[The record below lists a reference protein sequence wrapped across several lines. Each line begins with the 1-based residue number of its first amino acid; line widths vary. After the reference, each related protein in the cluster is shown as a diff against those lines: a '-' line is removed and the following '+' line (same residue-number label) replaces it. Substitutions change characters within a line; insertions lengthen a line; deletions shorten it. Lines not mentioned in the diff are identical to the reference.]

1 MKFKHLY
8 LIFLFYS
15 CATKN
20 DNNENGLIYPDEKHF
35 KSIRQITFGGDNAEA
50 YWSFDDKNLVFQSN
64 NEKWN
69 VDCDQMFLMNF
80 HDSFEENSPK
90 MISTGLGRTT
100 CSYFMPDNEHILYA
114 STHLTNNNCPIAPLR
129 KEGEY
134 VWPIYDSYDIFISD
148 LDGKITA
155 QLTNHEGYDAEA
167 TVSPKGDK
175 IVFTSMRS
183 GDLDLFTMNIDG
195 TNIKQIT
202 NTLGYDGGAFFS
214 PDGSKIVFRA
224 SRPSSSEEIKKYKD
238 LLNEGLVAPSAME
251 IFICDADG
259 SNLKQVTFL
268 GNANWSPFFHPSGD
282 KILFSSN
289 FNSDVGIP
297 FNIYMIDINGRNL
310 KKITSDK
317 TFDSFPVFSNNG
329 KYLTF
334 SSNRN
339 NNGTRDTNV
348 FIAEWID

>member
-1 MKFKHLY
+1 
-8 LIFLFYS
+8 
-15 CATKN
+15 
-20 DNNENGLIYPDEKHF
+20 
-35 KSIRQITFGGDNAEA
+35 
-50 YWSFDDKNLVFQSN
+50 
-64 NEKWN
+64 
-69 VDCDQMFLMNF
+69 
-80 HDSFEENSPK
+80 
-90 MISTGLGRTT
+90 
-100 CSYFMPDNEHILYA
+100 
-114 STHLTNNNCPIAPLR
+114 
-129 KEGEY
+129 
-134 VWPIYDSYDIFISD
+134 
-148 LDGKITA
+148 
-155 QLTNHEGYDAEA
+155 
-167 TVSPKGDK
+167 
-175 IVFTSMRS
+175 MRS

-195 TNIKQIT
+195 TDIKQIT

-224 SRPSSSEEIKKYKD
+224 SRPTTSEEVKKYKD
-238 LLNEGLVAPSAME
+238 LLNEGLVAPSEME
-251 IFICDADG
+251 IFICDSDG
-259 SNLKQVTFL
+259 SNLKQVTYL

-297 FNIYMIDINGRNL
+297 FNIYMIDVNGRNL

-348 FIAEWID
+348 FIAEWKD

>member
-1 MKFKHLY
+1 
-8 LIFLFYS
+8 
-15 CATKN
+15 
-20 DNNENGLIYPDEKHF
+20 
-35 KSIRQITFGGDNAEA
+35 
-50 YWSFDDKNLVFQSN
+50 
-64 NEKWN
+64 
-69 VDCDQMFLMNF
+69 
-80 HDSFEENSPK
+80 
-90 MISTGLGRTT
+90 
-100 CSYFMPDNEHILYA
+100 
-114 STHLTNNNCPIAPLR
+114 
-129 KEGEY
+129 
-134 VWPIYDSYDIFISD
+134 
-148 LDGKITA
+148 
-155 QLTNHEGYDAEA
+155 
-167 TVSPKGDK
+167 
-175 IVFTSMRS
+175 
-183 GDLDLFTMNIDG
+183 
-195 TNIKQIT
+195 
-202 NTLGYDGGAFFS
+202 
-214 PDGSKIVFRA
+214 
-224 SRPSSSEEIKKYKD
+224 
-238 LLNEGLVAPSAME
+238 ME